1 MLEYVNMTGDDFN
14 TYYSSVISLCSMRT
28 VVFLAEL
35 NNIETSTGEIS
46 NSYLNARTTENIVLN
61 YVPEFAPFGH
71 SIHLLLINTAL
82 YGIKS
87 SGDMFHS

>member
-1 MLEYVNMTGDDFN
+1 MY
-14 TYYSSVISLCSMRT
+14 T
-28 VVFLAEL
+28 VVFLSEP
-35 NNIETSTGEIS
+35 NNIETSTVDIS
-46 NSYLNARTTENIVLN
+46 NTYLNARTTEKIVLN